1 MATWFNAWRPVLLAL
16 PLVMTTVQA
25 AEPLRLTGPE
35 GQTRQMVKQYGP
47 TSASDT
53 FWGIAVKM
61 RPDPSLSV
69 YQVMAAIYEA
79 NPHAF
84 ASNNF
89 NSLEKGM
96 LLTIPSG
103 ADMAAIPA
111 ERAKSRAEQDDV
123 NWSRLTRKQKQQQFD
138 NLTASNANNAAEAP
152 KPSRAK
158 VSPPPVVV
166 QPVSPPVV
174 PVLVNSQPS
183 QVTSE
188 PAANP
193 AVPASQGGTAVTNSE
208 LVKMIASLEE
218 NQAKNLAL
226 TDELARA
233 LDQQLVSDLDN
244 KNLKVRL
251 EELSTTIAALEEQL
265 MASRQQVAVLNA
277 EIEMLKQQQS
287 TVPIKDAEPS
297 LLDNPWLVGG
307 VSAAIIILLL
317 LMIGLLLRRRQAP
330 VSASASVAPLV
341 AATAAVVAAAPT
353 EVAADEPSVHL
364 DDDSLDSLLELDT
377 VDLAPEVSLS
387 TDGLD
392 SNDEFDLAS
401 DGGQSLDDL
410 WAEAMGEQSAGLD
423 SSETDLDAL
432 LASLE
437 MPEED
442 DVTHAT
448 NDVGDELN
456 LDAVS
461 LDDDAESALLADLEA
476 DFISAPPRSPSETIS
491 QDDLNDLFSQ
501 LDAEDS
507 KDSVTSLDV
516 DADSDILEDLFAQS
530 VAVEEAL
537 IEPEFD
543 ELDLNSID
551 EHVASESGLN
561 IDDDAD
567 ELEMLLAQS
576 VAVEEALIEP
586 DVTELDLN
594 SIDEHVAS
602 GSGLNIDDDADELEM
617 LLAQSVAVEEALIEP
632 DVTELDLNSI
642 DEHVVSE
649 SGLNIDDD
657 ADELE
662 MLLVQSVAVEEALIE
677 PDVTGLDL
685 NSNIEL
691 DSLDTEVSL
700 LATDSLDDM
709 NAPELN
715 TLELNVDES
724 GLDSIGDSAID
735 LNSADLDSTD
745 LNTADEVN
753 DNNASTAL
761 NLDNDTDK
769 LEAPH
774 FESQHEPAMASL
786 VGTQDEPLVVN
797 ESELLVTDNV
807 DDLAEAELIS
817 ELELNLATELAPQFV
832 APEAL
837 ALEEELAVFEDD
849 LLLPEEEFT
858 YSSIADIQAQPL
870 TTPVED
876 ELNNIDTNTDID
888 SSHLSDSGIKP
899 ELGLPVNTELDA
911 FAALDTDIIAI
922 SDDDVSFD
930 FAAYDTE
937 IDFAG
942 DAGHLEPVISDI
954 DVLDSEALN
963 LDTEDLNTLPLKAIE
978 PSISPAMATEVT
990 ADLATDDVFDV
1001 ATEIAAV
1008 VAPVAAIAVAK
1019 TDGNSHSDAVSHA
1032 PLDAKT
1038 SAEPDF
1044 DLYVSDLDQEALDPL
1059 DSLSDDDLLAQ
1070 FTEHAEPAVF
1080 DIGSALDSHI
1090 DIDTDF
1096 ASDLK
1101 ASVDFDS
1108 SADVD
1113 LHAITELDSDFDLLA
1128 LNPGKSKLTVEEA
1141 LAALDAKESSNQA
1154 KYDNDLSN
1162 FQRDNGYIDIDRLLN
1177 EANEPEDIADRYR
1190 EPEMVMSE
1198 VTQLF
1203 NGVDLIDVDDEE
1215 NAVNAKLDLA
1225 RAYLEIEDADS
1236 AKALLA
1242 EVKLD
1247 GNEQQQV
1254 EAKKLLAKL
1263 G

>member
-1 MATWFNAWRPVLLAL
+1 MNFCMATWFNAWRPVLLAL

-632 DVTELDLNSI
+632 DVT
-642 DEHVVSE
+642 
-649 SGLNIDDD
+649 
-657 ADELE
+657 
-662 MLLVQSVAVEEALIE
+662 
-677 PDVTGLDL
+677 GLDL